1 MKTAVVFDC
10 SGTLVN
16 VKRIIKEIKSQ
27 RFLCNHQ
34 TVDIVDKKKGRSLII
49 LREKINIL
57 NLNPNM
63 PIKDLLKKTQWK
75 ITYCNP
81 PIIKENIL
89 KDRESKLKELQ
100 DAINI
105 LNKFNIETEPG
116 YALICDTIEGKIE
129 YTIATG
135 GCLFDGVHETIEK
148 LKGMG
153 VKIYLASGDSRYAI
167 ERLSRLVGIDERY
180 IIPEAHQNLKRELV
194 RRLKREGY
202 RVIMVGDGSNDVPA
216 MLESDLS
223 VINLQGGSVSKKA
236 LDNADIKI
244 ENIKEIL
251 DILDYRKCIL

>member
-27 RFLCNHQ
+27 RFLCDHQ
-34 TVDIVDKKKGRSLII
+34 TVDIVDKKKGRSLLI
-49 LREKINIL
+49 LKEKINIL
-57 NLNPNM
+57 NLNPKM
-63 PIKDLLKKTQWK
+63 PIKDLLENIQWK
-75 ITYCNP
+75 ITYCKP

-89 KDRESKLKELQ
+89 KDKETKLKELQ
-100 DAINI
+100 DTINI
-105 LNKFNIETEPG
+105 LNKFNIKTEPG
-116 YALICDTIEGKIE
+116 YALICDTIKGKME

-167 ERLSRLVGIDERY
+167 ERLSRLVGINERY
-180 IIPEAHQNLKRELV
+180 IIPEAHQNLKRDLV

-223 VINLQGGSVSKKA
+223 IINLQGGSVSKKA

-251 DILDYRKCIL
+251 DVLDYRKCIL